1 MVSRYFRRAA
11 RFIAKGDQ
19 LFVVDRNSPRV
30 LTMDPWPQLVFLA
43 ARGEQ
48 TVQQFIDELGASY
61 PGGTPVGLAAQ
72 VEGIIAQLEQ
82 EGILALTDGPR
93 PLPYYL
99 AISVS
104 EQDPARA
111 KAQMIADGFIP
122 PPAGA

>member
-30 LTMDPWPQLVFLA
+30 ITMDPWPQLVFLA
-43 ARGEQ
+43 ADGEQ
-48 TVQQFIDELGASY
+48 TVQQFVDRLGASY
-61 PGGTPVGLAAQ
+61 AGGTPAGLSAQ
-72 VEGIIAQLEQ
+72 VEGIIAQLVQ
-82 EGILALTDGPR
+82 EGVLETTDRPS

-111 KAQMIADGFIP
+111 KSQMIADGFIP
-122 PPAGA
+122 QPAGA